1 LFGIAL
7 TDRNGAGID
16 GQVNGRSVQ
25 IKATGTGRGPAF
37 RVVDARA
44 DHLIFL
50 NIDFETLQGE
60 VVFNGP
66 EEIALKSLPTTWIG
80 QRSLTRSQILA
91 ADKLVPTEDRLRR
104 IDN

>member
-1 LFGIAL
+1 
-7 TDRNGAGID
+7 
-16 GQVNGRSVQ
+16 
-25 IKATGTGRGPAF
+25 
-37 RVVDARA
+37 DARA